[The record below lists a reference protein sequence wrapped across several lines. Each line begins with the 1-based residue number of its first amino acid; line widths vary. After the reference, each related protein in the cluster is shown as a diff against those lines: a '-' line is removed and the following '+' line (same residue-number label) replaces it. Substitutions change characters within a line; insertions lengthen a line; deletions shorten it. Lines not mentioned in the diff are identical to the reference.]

1 MRRPSHA
8 CFSVLALANRRGL
21 FTPPL
26 EERILPMTDGRRE
39 GYFDELAKG
48 LASGNV
54 SRRRALKLL
63 GGALL
68 GGVLASVP
76 GVALAAPK
84 PGKGPCR
91 PGQLHCGKKCCP
103 ENASCVKGECV
114 CPTGTVLDNG
124 RCVSPSPQQC
134 SFPGTCATG
143 GLGPC
148 GTTSYGATC
157 YCYKTATGAGAC
169 LPGRTESGTGV
180 AEEPTCPNGQT
191 DCPTGTVC
199 VVETCGTNPNHCVPV
214 PVSPVCA

>member
-1 MRRPSHA
+1 MR
-8 CFSVLALANRRGL
+8 
-21 FTPPL
+21 
-26 EERILPMTDGRRE
+26 DDRRE
-39 GYFDELAKG
+39 VSFDELAKG
-48 LASGNV
+48 LASGDLT
-54 SRRRALKLL
+54 RGKALRLM
-63 GGALL
+63 GAALL
-68 GGVLASVP
+68 GGTLASVP
-76 GVALAAPK
+76 GIAVAAPK
-84 PGKGPCR
+84 PR
-91 PGQLHCGKKCCP
+91 PNGRKCKQSSQCLSGNCQGGVCQAAGCP
-103 ENASCVKGECV
+103 SGTTECNGSCVTNCTSGQVLDPSTCTCV

-124 RCVSPSPQQC
+124 QCVSPSPQQC

-157 YCYKTATGAGAC
+157 YCYTTATGAGAC